1 MTDLEYVKAA
11 TKETNEALIS
21 MLLEKSESFILSY
34 TGRTNMIQ
42 QLEYPKRE
50 LAVIYYNRMGTEGEK
65 ARSEAGE
72 SRTFEEAP
80 KQIHDILNRYRLAAV
95 GGKTYEASK
104 KPS

>member
-1 MTDLEYVKAA
+1 MTDLEYLKVA
-11 TKETNEALIS
+11 TGETDEAILI

-42 QLEYPKRE
+42 PLEYPKKE
-50 LAVIYYNRMGTEGEK
+50 LAVIYYNRIGTEGEK
-65 ARSEAGE
+65 GRSEAGE

-80 KQIHDILNRYRLAAV
+80 KQIYDTLNRYRLAAI

-104 KPS
+104 KQD

>member
-11 TKETNEALIS
+11 TGEADEALLN
-21 MLLEKSESFILSY
+21 MLLEKAEGFILSY

-42 QLEYPKRE
+42 PLEYAKKE

-65 ARSEAGE
+65 GRSEAGE

-80 KQIHDILNRYRLAAV
+80 KSIYDILNRYRLAAV
-95 GGKTYEASK
+95 GGRTHEAPK
-104 KPS
+104 KQS